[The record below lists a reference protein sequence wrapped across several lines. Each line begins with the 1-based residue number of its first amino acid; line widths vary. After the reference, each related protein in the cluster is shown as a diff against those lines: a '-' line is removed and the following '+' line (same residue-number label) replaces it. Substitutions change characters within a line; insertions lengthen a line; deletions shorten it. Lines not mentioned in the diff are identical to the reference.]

1 MARPTPKTSADYTFG
16 VSQVPL
22 YTRFNGREVASGYY
36 SNQRTDSGHTVGVT
50 SEKYGLVKN
59 SELVDIAREGFKANG
74 LKDYDE
80 QLFVAREGSRF
91 FGVYDFKNEVSRI
104 PRKGDEIGMRF
115 TLNNS
120 YDRTCR
126 VGISIGM
133 LRLVCENGMTSLEN
147 EQGMTARHSSTV
159 TLGSIAGAIDGAI
172 AGFHRSVDNL
182 AVMNDREITHDQG
195 VIILNNLSQKKVL
208 SESLKDS
215 IEFEWNNPKREED
228 KARNLFNLYN
238 ATTAHLTSDVAQ
250 SRWEYAQKVDRGVLG
265 RLSQA
270 AHDPAILHTL
280 LLPVKKEE
288 AVTVTLV

>member
-16 VSQVPL
+16 VNQVPL
-22 YTRFNGREVASGYY
+22 YTRFDGREVASGWF
-36 SNQRTDSGHTVGVT
+36 SNQRADSGHTVGVT

-59 SELVDIAREGFKANG
+59 SELVDMAREGFKANG
-74 LKDYDE
+74 LQDYDE

-91 FGVYDFKNEVSRI
+91 YGVYDFKNEVSAV

-120 YDRTCR
+120 YDRSCR
-126 VGISIGM
+126 VGMSIGM
-133 LRLVCENGMTSLEN
+133 LRLVCTNGMTSLEN

-159 TLGSIAGAIDGAI
+159 TLGSIADAIDGAI

-182 AVMNDREITHDQG
+182 AAMNDREITHDQG
-195 VIILNNLSQKKVL
+195 IIILNNLAQKKVL

-215 IEFEWNNPKREED
+215 IEFVWNSPKYEED
-228 KARNLFNLYN
+228 KARNLYNLYN
-238 ATTAHLTSDVAQ
+238 ATTQHLTTDVAPQ
-250 SRWEYAQKVDRGVLG
+250 RWEYSQKVDRGVLG

-270 AHDPAILHTL
+270 AHSSDSFDTLIL
-280 LLPVKKEE
+280 PIKKEE
-288 AVTVTLV
+288 SVTVTK

>member
-74 LKDYDE
+74 LKD
-80 QLFVAREGSRF
+80 
-91 FGVYDFKNEVSRI
+91 
-104 PRKGDEIGMRF
+104 
-115 TLNNS
+115 
-120 YDRTCR
+120 
-126 VGISIGM
+126 
-133 LRLVCENGMTSLEN
+133 
-147 EQGMTARHSSTV
+147 
-159 TLGSIAGAIDGAI
+159 
-172 AGFHRSVDNL
+172 
-182 AVMNDREITHDQG
+182 
-195 VIILNNLSQKKVL
+195 
-208 SESLKDS
+208 S

-270 AHDPAILHTL
+270 ARDPVLLDTL
-280 LLPVKKEE
+280 LLPIKKEE
-288 AVTVTLV
+288 AVTVTE